1 MTKAGEKLQTTRL
14 EKGLTLKDV
23 AKGTKIK
30 VDFLENIEDGEY
42 NKLPSVSYAYGFV
55 RSYAGF
61 LGIPEKEI
69 MPLFKR
75 EFDEEKVYRVLPRGF
90 DKTEEFPVSKLKI
103 QRTIAV
109 LIVIFILFMGYLLF
123 QYRYAF
129 IDPPLEIISPA
140 KNFTVSSSQVTI
152 VGKTDP
158 NATVYVGMGLVSVD
172 QDGTFRKVINVFPGE
187 TTVQIKVVNK
197 FSRETDKQIK
207 IEIKPGA

>member
-1 MTKAGEKLQTTRL
+1 MTRL

-23 AKGTKIK
+23 SKGTKIK
-30 VDFLENIEDGEY
+30 IEFLEHIEEGEY

-55 RSYAGF
+55 RNYAGF

-75 EFDEEKVYRVLPRGF
+75 EFDEEKVYRVLPRSF
-90 DKTEEFPVSKLKI
+90 EKTEEFSVSRLRI
-103 QRTIAV
+103 RQTVAILVIA
-109 LIVIFILFMGYLLF
+109 FILFLGYILF

-129 IDPPLEIISPA
+129 IDPPLDIISPA
-140 KNFTVSSSQVTI
+140 KNFTISSSQVTI

-158 NATVYVGMGLVSVD
+158 NVTVYVGMGLVSVD
-172 QDGTFRKVINVFPGE
+172 QDGTFKKTINVFPGE
-187 TTVQIKVVNK
+187 TIIQIRVVNK
-197 FSRETDKQIK
+197 FSRETDKQLK

>member
-23 AKGTKIK
+23 SKGTKIK
-30 VDFLENIEDGEY
+30 VEFLEYIEKGDY
-42 NKLPSVSYAYGFV
+42 DKLPSVSYAYGFV
-55 RSYAGF
+55 RNYASF
-61 LGIPEKEI
+61 LEIPEKEI

-75 EFDEEKVYRVLPRGF
+75 EFDEEKAYKVLPKGF
-90 DKTEEFPVSKLKI
+90 EKTEEFSVTKVKVK
-103 QRTIAV
+103 QTIAI
-109 LIVIFILFMGYLLF
+109 LIIAFISLMVYIVF

-129 IDPPLEIISPA
+129 MNPPLEIISPA
-140 KNFTVSSSQVTI
+140 KNFTVSSSKITI

-172 QDGTFRKVINVFPGE
+172 QSGIFKKTINVFPGE
-187 TTVQIKVVNK
+187 TILQIRVVNK
-197 FSRETDKQIK
+197 FSRETDRQIK

>member
-30 VDFLENIEDGEY
+30 VDFLENIENGEY

-90 DKTEEFPVSKLKI
+90 EKTEEFSLSRLKI

-109 LIVIFILFMGYLLF
+109 LVVIFILFMGYILF

-172 QDGTFRKVINVFPGE
+172 RDGTFKKVINVFPGE

-207 IEIKPGA
+207 IIIKPGA